1 MARRRRRVKLSVGK
15 ILALKPSEIEK
26 MSTTKLR
33 DVTTILNSAANKRIK
48 RAKNLGTESSVIDK
62 AIQGGRFQ
70 TKRLPKS
77 TSPEK
82 ARAVAMSEFMRVRS
96 FLQKETS
103 STRGVKKK
111 QTKVIKKFI
120 KQAKK
125 ISLVPSETE
134 DYTPWYQDLSE
145 KDKEKI
151 NDLVWSSV
159 DKLAEEKP
167 LTKEGRYRAAN
178 AAYEMVT
185 GPERLTDKDS
195 LFKMLEGWAQQDYEN
210 SVQEFE
216 DMGDEDIA
224 AAFKDFTGI

>member
-1 MARRRRRVKLSVGK
+1 MARRKRVKLSVGK
-15 ILALKPSEIEK
+15 ILALKPKELDK
-26 MSTTKLR
+26 MSTEKLR
-33 DVTTILNSAANKRIK
+33 AVTTILNSAANKRIK

-70 TKRLPKS
+70 TKRLPKT

-82 ARAVAMSEFMRVRS
+82 ARAVAMSEFMRVRA
-96 FLQKETS
+96 FLSKETS

-111 QTKVIKKFI
+111 QKKVIKQFI
-120 KQAKK
+120 KQARK

-134 DYTPWYQDLSE
+134 NFKPWYLDLNKMDE
-145 KDKEKI
+145 KKI
-151 NDLVWSSV
+151 NDLVWTSV

-167 LTKEGRYRAAN
+167 LTKEGRYRAAS

-185 GPERLTDKDS
+185 GEQKITDKDS

-210 SVQEFE
+210 SLQEFE

-224 AAFKDFTGI
+224 AVFKDFTGI